1 MRWIDVLRSGAG
13 ALGAH
18 RLRSALTVLGMLIGI
33 AAVILTVGLGEGAQ
47 QNVRAAIQ
55 SLGTNLLVVTP
66 GSTASPGTVRGG
78 LGSAATLTL
87 ADADALAN
95 RLDAP
100 DVAAVAPTTQSSQP
114 MVAGAETWTAP
125 VLGVTPSYSQVR
137 NRSVEVGSFVTS
149 ADVAESAAVVDLGT
163 TVAESLFPG
172 SPVRAVGQIVD
183 IGGVP
188 FRVIGILAPAGASAS
203 SNEDDQAFVPI
214 TTAEDLF
221 AAGSSSVADIYVEA
235 TSADTLGAAYTEVDD
250 LLLQLHHVSVPA
262 EADFTITPQTALLTT
277 ASSVART
284 LTVLLAGIA
293 AISLIVGG
301 IGVMN
306 MMLVSVTERVR
317 EIGLRKAL
325 GATPGDVL
333 RQFLAESSLL
343 GLAGGLGGVGL
354 GLLAAGVLPHL
365 VHQTIVVSWFA
376 VVGAVGVA
384 VLAGVGFG
392 VYPATRA
399 ARLAPIDAL
408 RAE

>member
-1 MRWIDVLRSGAG
+1 V
-13 ALGAH
+13 
-18 RLRSALTVLGMLIGI
+18 
-33 AAVILTVGLGEGAQ
+33 
-47 QNVRAAIQ
+47 
-55 SLGTNLLVVTP
+55 
-66 GSTASPGTVRGG
+66 
-78 LGSAATLTL
+78 
-87 ADADALAN
+87 
-95 RLDAP
+95 
-100 DVAAVAPTTQSSQP
+100 
-114 MVAGAETWTAP
+114 
-125 VLGVTPSYSQVR
+125 VR
-137 NRSVEVGSFVTS
+137 NRSVEVGNFITS
-149 ADVAESAAVVDLGT
+149 AEVAGSAAVVDLGT

-172 SPVRAVGQIVD
+172 SPLRAVGQVVD
-183 IGGVP
+183 IEGVP
-188 FRVIGILAPAGASAS
+188 FRVIGVLAPAGASAS
-203 SNEDDQAFVPI
+203 ANEDDQAFVPI

-221 AAGSSSVADIYVEA
+221 TSGSASVTAIYVEA
-235 TSADTLGAAYTEVDD
+235 TSAATLGAASTEVED
-250 LLLQLHHVSVPA
+250 LLLQLHRVSVPA
-262 EADFTITPQTALLTT
+262 QANFTITPQTALLAT

-293 AISLIVGG
+293 AISLLVGG

-354 GLLAAGVLPHL
+354 GLFGARVLPHVL
-365 VHQTIVVSWFA
+365 HQTIVVSWPA
-376 VVGAVGVA
+376 VLGAVGVA

-408 RAE
+408 RTE